1 MLFLYRPRQT
11 WMPYR
16 LPRQGTEQA
25 AYNRELQEKFGATRR
40 VPSAVPAPDAGSALG
55 PGGAAVAAG
64 QDVAARLRELAQL
77 HASGA
82 LSDDEF
88 ASAKAKVLDGGTGSP

>member
-16 LPRQGTEQA
+16 LPRQRTEQA

-40 VPSAVPAPDAGSALG
+40 VPSASPPPGTGSALT
-55 PGGAAVAAG
+55 PGGAGPVSG
-64 QDVAARLRELAQL
+64 RDVGARLQDLAQL

-82 LSDDEF
+82 LTDAEF
-88 ASAKAKVLDGGTGSP
+88 AAAKTKVLDRGTGPP

>member
-16 LPRQGTEQA
+16 LPREPTQQDV
-25 AYNRELQEKFGATRR
+25 YNRQLQESYAATRR
-40 VPSAVPAPDAGSALG
+40 VPSPMVESH
-55 PGGAAVAAG
+55 VAATSS
-64 QDVAARLRELAQL
+64 DRDPIADLKELAQL

-82 LSDDEF
+82 LSDAEF
-88 ASAKAKVLDGGTGSP
+88 AAAKAKVLGGDTSPS

>member
-16 LPRQGTEQA
+16 SPRGPTQQA
-25 AYNRELQEKFGATRR
+25 AYNRRLQESYAATRR
-40 VPSAVPAPDAGSALG
+40 VAAPVPKPDM
-55 PGGAAVAAG
+55 AASVSGRDPIA
-64 QDVAARLRELAQL
+64 DLNDLAQL

-82 LSDDEF
+82 LSDAEF
-88 ASAKAKVLDGGTGSP
+88 AAAKAKVLGADGQAP

>member
-16 LPRQGTEQA
+16 RPMASTQQA
-25 AYNRELQEKFGATRR
+25 AYNRRMQESYSATRR
-40 VPSAVPAPDAGSALG
+40 VGPAVPTPEMATSVSDRDP
-55 PGGAAVAAG
+55 VA
-64 QDVAARLRELAQL
+64 DLKNLAQL

-82 LSDDEF
+82 LNDAEF
-88 ASAKAKVLDGGTGSP
+88 AVAKAKVLGADGQTP